1 MGDRS
6 QRKIF
11 SFVKNLIR
19 MKQNFNTLLSIL
31 FLTLSLNAQ
40 DNIDMEQDSMLY
52 ILKNKASALPLNKL
66 NRTVFRTSYGANPIA
81 FGAMLNRF
89 SAVPQVSKD
98 SIYFLKNRKP
108 DDVRIV
114 TFMAPKNDAT
124 EKIELHQLFESLKRI
139 PRENVILILFG
150 IKNAYVPEHL
160 LGIPLSN
167 CSAIVYCSDT
177 SSYAQGEA
185 AQLIMGARKNSPP
198 ATIHSGI
205 KYILGKIQIEQEQTE
220 TNGRLRYAKPSSVG
234 IEADNLSGID
244 SIAKL
249 AIKEGALPGCQVL
262 VSVKGNIIYQK
273 SFGTHT
279 YEEDSKMVQNEDVY
293 DIASI
298 TKIAG
303 STLLAMYLEHY
314 NLLDVD
320 DTLGKYIPEL
330 TDSSEY
336 GQIVIREM
344 MAHQAGL
351 KSWIPFYTKTLKD
364 GELNPEIFKSSEDSI
379 FSIEVAENIF
389 IHKDYPSYM
398 YERIL
403 NTPLRQ
409 KKYKYSDL
417 CYYFT
422 QKVFESILKE
432 GQNEF
437 LHREIYGPM
446 GLQNIRYNPLEYFE
460 KDKIVPTEHD
470 RIFRKQLI
478 HGYVHDPGAA
488 MLGGVGGHAGIFSN
502 SADLAAIMQL
512 FLRTGSYAGN
522 QYFSEKII
530 KDFTKKQFE
539 NNRRGVGFDRPK
551 DTGGGTCDKL
561 ASKTSYGHSGFTGA
575 LAWADPK
582 DEVIF
587 IFLSNRV
594 HPKADNW
601 KIRDMNIRTDMQHI
615 VYQALMKR

>member
-1 MGDRS
+1 M
-6 QRKIF
+6 KY
-11 SFVKNLIR
+11 LI
-19 MKQNFNTLLSIL
+19 TLLSIYCG
-31 FLTLSLNAQ
+31 FISFAATEAPNQ
-40 DNIDMEQDSMLY
+40 DIEQDSILY
-52 ILKNKASALPLNKL
+52 ILKNEASILPLDQL
-66 NRTVFRTSYGANPIA
+66 NRTVFRTTYGGDPSA

-89 SAVPQVSKD
+89 SEVPKISKD
-98 SIYFLKNRKP
+98 SSSFLNNRKHE
-108 DDVRIV
+108 DVHII
-114 TFMAPKNDAT
+114 TFMASKNDSL
-124 EKIELHQLFESLKRI
+124 EKAELQQLFKSLKKI
-139 PRENVILILFG
+139 PQENIILILFG
-150 IKNAYVPEHL
+150 VQNAYDHKHI

-167 CSAIVYCSDT
+167 CNAIVYCNDT
-177 SSYAQGEA
+177 SSYAQKEA

-198 ATIHSGI
+198 ATIDPGI
-205 KYILGKIQIEQEQTE
+205 KYILISKKIEQKEIE
-220 TNGRLRYAKPSSVG
+220 TNGRLRYSKPESVG
-234 IEADNLSGID
+234 IEETDLNGID

-279 YEEDSKMVQNEDVY
+279 YDTGSKMVQNEDVY

-330 TDSSEY
+330 TDSTEY

-351 KSWIPFYTKTLKD
+351 KSWIPFYTKTLKEGKLD
-364 GELNPEIFKSSEDSI
+364 PEIFKSSKDSV
-379 FSIEVAENIF
+379 FSLEVAENIF

-398 YERIL
+398 YDRIL
-403 NTPLRQ
+403 KTPLRE

-422 QKVFESILKE
+422 QKVFESILQE
-432 GQNEF
+432 GQNDF
-437 LHREIYGPM
+437 LHREIYSPM
-446 GLQNIRYNPLEYFE
+446 GLQHIKYNPLDFF
-460 KDKIVPTEHD
+460 KKRNIVPTEHD
-470 RIFRKQLI
+470 HKFRKQLI

-502 SADLAAIMQL
+502 SADLASIMQL
-512 FLRTGSYAGN
+512 FLRNGKYSGN
-522 QYFSEKII
+522 EFFTKEII
-530 KDFTKKQFE
+530 DDFTKKQFLR
-539 NNRRGVGFDRPK
+539 NRRGVGFDRPREK
-551 DTGGGTCDKL
+551 GGGTCDIL
-561 ASKTSYGHSGFTGA
+561 ASPKSFGHSGFTGA

-594 HPKADNW
+594 HPDQDNW
-601 KIRDMNIRTDMQHI
+601 KIRDMNIRTDMQHV
-615 VYQALMKR
+615 VYDALLRR